1 MGELDEFLMKTTTL
15 LEKWSESGSLTKL
28 FHTITNG
35 KKPVSFHEKSGSP
48 PVKTV
53 CWVARLQMSLVV
65 LVLTDFT
72 LLLSGKNRVTPTAP
86 AQVLLYT
93 PTFVC
98 RTSPTSVPKNKKKS
112 FYQL

>member
-1 MGELDEFLMKTTTL
+1 MKTTML
-15 LEKWSESGSLTKL
+15 LEKWSENGLLTKL

-35 KKPVSFHEKSGSP
+35 KKPVAFHEKSGNL

-53 CWVARLQMSLVV
+53 CWVARLQMSTVV

-72 LLLSGKNRVTPTAP
+72 LLLSGKNRVTPTVP

-93 PTFVC
+93 PTFAC
-98 RTSPTSVPKNKKKS
+98 HTSPISVPKNKKKS